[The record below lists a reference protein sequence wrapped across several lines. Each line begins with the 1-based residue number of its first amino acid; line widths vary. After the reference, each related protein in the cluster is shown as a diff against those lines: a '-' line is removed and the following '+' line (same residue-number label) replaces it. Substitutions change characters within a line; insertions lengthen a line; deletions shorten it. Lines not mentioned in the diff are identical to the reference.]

1 MGPAG
6 ERVRYSVSFGGYI
19 YIYTTPGQPG
29 GASSIREALPIF
41 PGSYYEATL
50 LQSIFLAVIKQ
61 RVVFETPGGLGF
73 FLLENAWWLR
83 NGVP

>member
-6 ERVRYSVSFGGYI
+6 ERVQYSVSFGGYI
-19 YIYTTPGQPG
+19 NVYTTPGQPG
-29 GASSIREALPIF
+29 GASSMREALRIF

-61 RVVFETPGGLGF
+61 RMVFETPGGAGIF
-73 FLLENAWWLR
+73 
-83 NGVP
+83 PS